1 MRESPASLGYGLP
14 KEFESFFYY
23 ISNLSFDA
31 TPSYSYL
38 RKLFRNLFINSHYC
52 NDDIFDWVDMV
63 RNEMVSEKG
72 RGNTHKMV
80 ISEHSEEDERSK

>member
-1 MRESPASLGYGLP
+1 MRESPGSLGYGLP

-23 ISNLSFDA
+23 IQNLSFDA

-38 RKLFRNLFINSHYC
+38 RKLFRNLFINSNFY
-52 NDDIFDWVDMV
+52 NDDIFDWVDLV

-72 RGNTHKMV
+72 RVNAQM
-80 ISEHSEEDERSK
+80 ISEHSEDEELSR